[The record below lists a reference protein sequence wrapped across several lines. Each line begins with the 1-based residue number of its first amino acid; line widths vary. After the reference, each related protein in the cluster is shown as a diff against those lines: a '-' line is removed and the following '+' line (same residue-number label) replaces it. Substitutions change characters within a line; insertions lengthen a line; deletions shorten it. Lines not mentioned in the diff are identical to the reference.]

1 MDLELKKKAALIT
14 GSSRGIG
21 LAIAKEL
28 LREGARACL
37 CARNRETLDEAARAC
52 ASLGE
57 VVTAA
62 VDVTTEE
69 GAAKAVDATV
79 SAYGRIDLL
88 VNNVGGSRG
97 VGAFD
102 QVDAKRWREILD
114 VNLSSAFLCS
124 RAAVDRMKK
133 DGGGCIVNV
142 SSIFG
147 REYAQSAPYTA
158 AKAGVVA
165 LTKEMAVD
173 LARYGI
179 RVNSVAPGSI
189 FFRGGSWEKRQQAQP
204 EKVAQMIE
212 RELPWKRFGKP
223 EEVAAAVAF
232 LCSSRA
238 SWISGACL
246 PVDGAQGRAL

>member
-1 MDLELKKKAALIT
+1 MDLDLKKKEVLVT

-28 LREGARACL
+28 LHEGARVCL
-37 CARNRETLDEAARAC
+37 CARNREELDRAARAC

-57 VVTAA
+57 CVSAA
-62 VDVTTEE
+62 VDVSTEE
-69 GAAKAVDATV
+69 GAAKAVHATV
-79 SAYGRIDLL
+79 SAFSRIDIL

-97 VGAFD
+97 AGS
-102 QVDAKRWREILD
+102 VDEVNAKQWHEIVD
-114 VNLSSAFLCS
+114 VNLGTAFLCS
-124 RAAVDRMKK
+124 RAAVEHMKK
-133 DGGGCIVNV
+133 DGGGCIVNI

-147 REYAQSAPYTA
+147 REYSSSAPYTA

-173 LARYGI
+173 LARHGI
-179 RVNSVAPGSI
+179 RVNAVAPGSI
-189 FFRGGSWEKRQQAQP
+189 FFRGGSWEKRQEKEPQA
-204 EKVAQMIE
+204 VAQMIE
-212 RELPWKRFGKP
+212 RELPWRRFGKP
-223 EEVAAAVAF
+223 EEVAAAVLF

-246 PVDGAQGRAL
+246 PVDGAQGRAY

>member
-1 MDLELKKKAALIT
+1 MDLDLKKKAALIT

-28 LREGARACL
+28 LGEGARVCL
-37 CARNRETLDEAARAC
+37 CARNRETLDQAARDLAH
-52 ASLGE
+52 LGQ
-57 VVTAA
+57 VVSAA
-62 VDVTTEE
+62 ADVATEE
-69 GAAKAVDATV
+69 GAAKAVAATV
-79 SAYGRIDLL
+79 SAFGRIDLL

-97 VGAFD
+97 AGALD
-102 QVDAKRWREILD
+102 EVDAKKWREILD
-114 VNLSSAFLCS
+114 VNLGSAFLCS
-124 RAAVDRMKK
+124 RAAVEHMKK

-147 REYAQSAPYTA
+147 REYSQSAPYTA

-173 LARYGI
+173 LARHGI

-189 FFRGGSWEKRQQAQP
+189 FFRGGSWDRRQEQEP
-204 EKVAQMIE
+204 EEIARMIE